1 MDEKYIVYWWN
12 YGDIDPYKVE
22 YDDLTTAIE
31 FYNYLVRD
39 EEVGRASLR
48 WGNTEIQG
56 MITEQYLKESEV

>member
-12 YGDIDPYKVE
+12 YEDHDPYQREFDSLTEAVE
-22 YDDLTTAIE
+22 
-31 FYNYLVRD
+31 FFNYLCRD
-39 EEVGRASLR
+39 EDVGRASLR